1 MIARRALLVAAGS
14 LPQAAHASGLP
25 VPAARRLGFRV
36 VRNGSTIGQH
46 VLNFEADGPR
56 LVVRVEVD
64 LAVGFGP
71 ITLYRYRH
79 RATETW
85 QDGRVVAFQAET
97 NDDGSVRTV
106 AMRAQGDALAVDSSQ
121 AGRYL
126 APPGALPATHWN
138 RRMLDAPFINT
149 QTGEVMRPAIRPAGI
164 EPLPWAPERR
174 AERLVLS
181 GDVEL
186 ETWYDATPA
195 WIGLRFK
202 GSDGSRI
209 HYELA

>member
-106 AMRAQGDALAVDSSQ
+106 AMRAQGDALAKKLSSNPT
-121 AGRYL
+121 RL
-126 APPGALPATHWN
+126 APVSSA
-138 RRMLDAPFINT
+138 
-149 QTGEVMRPAIRPAGI
+149 
-164 EPLPWAPERR
+164 
-174 AERLVLS
+174 
-181 GDVEL
+181 
-186 ETWYDATPA
+186 
-195 WIGLRFK
+195 
-202 GSDGSRI
+202 
-209 HYELA
+209 